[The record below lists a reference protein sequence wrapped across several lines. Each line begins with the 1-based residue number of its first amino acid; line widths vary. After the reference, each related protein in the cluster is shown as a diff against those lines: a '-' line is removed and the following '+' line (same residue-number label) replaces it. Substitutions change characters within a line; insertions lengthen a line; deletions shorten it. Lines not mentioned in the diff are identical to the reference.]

1 MKKVFINILV
11 FSFVASTMLFAQQAA
26 NTQANPAYQFFNV
39 YPGSMKFLSFYIEY
53 ASGDLTSL
61 GTDPKAKRMM
71 ENFDT
76 KLTYFQT
83 LKNAPWLGFGFILQA
98 QFDNPSVY
106 DPTWKEGSRTGKNSS
121 NPFSMVELT
130 GNMYLFNTF
139 SLGFTSTGDFVFVM
153 YLNKKLPDV
162 AAFKSHTLTL
172 MAQQNIYLRGNQ
184 YTYNNDGTKT
194 LNQGWYDGTEFRVA
208 YRMRFND
215 WFAFR
220 PEIQFKI
227 LSGAQTSFKDW
238 YWIRFNPRLQFFL
251 EEWTFFIEP
260 RLFYGGIFKQDMSAL
275 GIGSS
280 QFNKNGWGFELKVG
294 IDLTKLFFD

>member
-11 FSFVASTMLFAQQAA
+11 FSFLASTMLFAQQAA

-208 YRMRFND
+208 YQMRFND

>member
-1 MKKVFINILV
+1 MKKL
-11 FSFVASTMLFAQQAA
+11 FVSIISIALLASSAVFAQQAA
-26 NTQANPAYQFFNV
+26 NTQTNPAFKFFNV
-39 YPGSMKFLSFYIEY
+39 YPGSMKMLSFYVEY
-53 ASGDLTSL
+53 ASGDLTGL
-61 GTDPKAKRMM
+61 GSNPKGARNM

-76 KLTYFQT
+76 KLTYLQT
-83 LKNAPWLGFGFILQA
+83 LKSVPWLGFGFILQT

-106 DPTWKEGSRTGKNSS
+106 SPTWKEGSRTGKNTS
-121 NPFSMVELT
+121 NPFSSVELT
-130 GNMYLFNTF
+130 ANVHFLNTF
-139 SLGFTSTGDFVFVM
+139 SLGLTSSGDFVFVM

-162 AAFKSHTLTL
+162 AAFKSHSLTF

-184 YTYNNDGTKT
+184 YDPNSGKLT
-194 LNQGWYDGTEFRVA
+194 QGWYDGTEFRVA
-208 YRMRFND
+208 YQMRFND
-215 WFAFR
+215 WFALR

-260 RLFYGGIFKQDMSAL
+260 RLFYGGIFKMGTSEA
-275 GIGSS
+275 
-280 QFNKNGWGFELKVG
+280 NKKGLGFELKVG

>member
-1 MKKVFINILV
+1 
-11 FSFVASTMLFAQQAA
+11 
-26 NTQANPAYQFFNV
+26 
-39 YPGSMKFLSFYIEY
+39 
-53 ASGDLTSL
+53 
-61 GTDPKAKRMM
+61 
-71 ENFDT
+71 
-76 KLTYFQT
+76 
-83 LKNAPWLGFGFILQA
+83 
-98 QFDNPSVY
+98 
-106 DPTWKEGSRTGKNSS
+106 
-121 NPFSMVELT
+121 MVELT

-162 AAFKSHTLTL
+162 PAFKSHTLTL

-208 YRMRFND
+208 YQMRFND

-220 PEIQFKI
+220 PEVQFKI
-227 LSGAQTSFKDW
+227 LSGAQTAFKDW

-275 GIGSS
+275 GIGHSE
-280 QFNKNGWGFELKVG
+280 FNKNGWGFELKVG

>member
-11 FSFVASTMLFAQQAA
+11 FSFLASTMLFAQQAA

-121 NPFSMVELT
+121 NPFLW
-130 GNMYLFNTF
+130 
-139 SLGFTSTGDFVFVM
+139 
-153 YLNKKLPDV
+153 LN
-162 AAFKSHTLTL
+162 
-172 MAQQNIYLRGNQ
+172 
-184 YTYNNDGTKT
+184 
-194 LNQGWYDGTEFRVA
+194 
-208 YRMRFND
+208 
-215 WFAFR
+215 
-220 PEIQFKI
+220 
-227 LSGAQTSFKDW
+227 
-238 YWIRFNPRLQFFL
+238 
-251 EEWTFFIEP
+251 
-260 RLFYGGIFKQDMSAL
+260 
-275 GIGSS
+275 
-280 QFNKNGWGFELKVG
+280 
-294 IDLTKLFFD
+294 

>member
-1 MKKVFINILV
+1 
-11 FSFVASTMLFAQQAA
+11 
-26 NTQANPAYQFFNV
+26 
-39 YPGSMKFLSFYIEY
+39 MKFLSFYIEY

-130 GNMYLFNTF
+130 GNMHLFNTF

-162 AAFKSHTLTL
+162 PAFKSHTLTL

-184 YTYNNDGTKT
+184 YNSQTGALT
-194 LNQGWYDGTEFRVA
+194 QGWYDGTEFRVA
-208 YRMRFND
+208 YQMRFND

-275 GIGSS
+275 GIGHSE
-280 QFNKNGWGFELKVG
+280 FNKNGWGFELKVG

>member
-11 FSFVASTMLFAQQAA
+11 FSFLASTMLFAQQAA
-26 NTQANPAYQFFNV
+26 NTQTNPAYQFFNV

-83 LKNAPWLGFGFILQA
+83 LKNAAWLGFGFILQA

-139 SLGFTSTGDFVFVM
+139 SLGFTSTGNFVFVM

-162 AAFKSHTLTL
+162 PAFKSHTLTL

-208 YRMRFND
+208 YQMRFND

>member
-1 MKKVFINILV
+1 MKNLLTNILAI
-11 FSFVASTMLFAQQAA
+11 SLLASTALFAQQAA
-26 NTQANPAYQFFNV
+26 NTQTNPAYQFFNV
-39 YPGSMKFLSFYIEY
+39 YPGSMKMLSFYIEY

-76 KLTYFQT
+76 KLTYMQT
-83 LKNAPWLGFGFILQA
+83 LKSAPWLGFGFIFQA

-106 DPTWKEGSRTGKNSS
+106 DPTWKEGSRSGKNSS
-121 NPFSMVELT
+121 NPFSSVELT

-162 AAFKSHTLTL
+162 AAFKSHSITF

-184 YTYNNDGTKT
+184 YDPNTGK

-208 YRMRFND
+208 YQMRFND
-215 WFAFR
+215 WFALR

-227 LSGAQTSFKDW
+227 LSGAQTSFNDW

-260 RLFYGGIFKQDMSAL
+260 RLFYGGIFKQDMSAA
-275 GIGSS
+275 GIGHSE
-280 QFNKNGWGFELKVG
+280 FNKNGWGFELKVG

>member
-11 FSFVASTMLFAQQAA
+11 FSFLASTMLFAQQAA

-162 AAFKSHTLTL
+162 PAFKSHTLTL

-208 YRMRFND
+208 YQMRFND

>member
-1 MKKVFINILV
+1 MKKVFITIISLVLFTNGIL
-11 FSFVASTMLFAQQAA
+11 FSQQAA
-26 NTQANPAYQFFNV
+26 NTQTNPALQFFNV
-39 YPGSMKFLSFYIEY
+39 YPGSMKMLSFYVEY

-76 KLTYFQT
+76 KLTYLQT
-83 LKNAPWLGFGFILQA
+83 LKSVPWLGFGFIFQA

-106 DPTWKEGSRTGKNSS
+106 DPTWKEGSRPGKNTS
-121 NPFSMVELT
+121 NPFSNIELT
-130 GNMYLFNTF
+130 ANVHFLNTF
-139 SLGFTSTGDFVFVM
+139 SLGLTSSGDFVFMM
-153 YLNKKLPDV
+153 YLNKRLPDV
-162 AAFKSHTLTL
+162 AAFKSHSLTF
-172 MAQQNIYLRGNQ
+172 MAQQNIYIRGNQ
-184 YTYNNDGTKT
+184 YDAKT
-194 LNQGWYDGTEFRVA
+194 GALTQGWYDGTEFRVA
-208 YRMRFND
+208 YQMRFND
-215 WFAFR
+215 WFALR

-227 LSGAQTSFKDW
+227 LSGAQTDFNKW

-280 QFNKNGWGFELKVG
+280 EFNKNGWGFELKVG